1 VDHAPN
7 CRENPGVRVFRIPF
21 STNVERMALALGHKG
36 LACEWVD
43 LDPADRDPVVRL
55 SGQTLVP
62 VLDDD
67 GHVVVDSTRIVR
79 YLDERFPERPLYPR
93 DEPRRT
99 HVWIFVEWFDK
110 VWKRP
115 PNELADELEKPAPD
129 PARVEALA
137 AELGEALDVF
147 ERLLAGGPY
156 LYGDDFT
163 AADLTAFPFLK
174 YALLHDPDDD
184 ELFHRVLMEHQPL
197 TSHPRLVEWIARVD
211 AHPRA

>member
-1 VDHAPN
+1 
-7 CRENPGVRVFRIPF
+7 
-21 STNVERMALALGHKG
+21 
-36 LACEWVD
+36 
-43 LDPADRDPVVRL
+43 
-55 SGQTLVP
+55 VP
-62 VLDDD
+62 VLED
-67 GHVVVDSTRIVR
+67 GERVVVDSTQIVR

-93 DEPRRT
+93 DEPRRAQ
-99 HVWIFVEWFDK
+99 VWIFVEWFDK

-115 PNELADELEKPAPD
+115 PNELADELERPHPD
-129 PARVEALA
+129 PARVDALSSQLS
-137 AELGEALDVF
+137 EVLVVF
-147 ERLLAGGPY
+147 EGLLAGGRY

-197 TSHPRLVEWIARVD
+197 TSHARLAEWIARVD